1 MAALAATHQ
10 KMQYRATTAMG
21 EKKSSVERVY
31 KEVRQMAIDF
41 SFKPGQRIN
50 ESVLATELE
59 ASRTPLREALNRL
72 TAEGYLSY
80 SSGAGFYCRALSP
93 ERIVELYELRVAIE
107 CEALRCAVARASDDD
122 IAKLLQSLDHYEP
135 LYHQGTD
142 ATELLQMDEAFHEQ
156 LVGLSGNQEF
166 IQLLS
171 NLNGRIRFVRL
182 MDLERMRNSSTE
194 TNTNLVRLADH
205 RTIVEALE
213 SRNLEDALDA
223 MRNHIQL
230 RLEQATLAVR
240 DAYAQLYA
248 GQ

>member
-1 MAALAATHQ
+1 
-10 KMQYRATTAMG
+10 MG

-31 KEVRQMAIDF
+31 EEVRRMAIDF

-50 ESVLATELE
+50 ESVLATKLD

-80 SSGAGFYCRALSP
+80 SAGAGFYCRALSP
-93 ERIVELYELRVAIE
+93 ERIVDLYELRVAIE
-107 CEALRCAVARASDDD
+107 CEALRCAVARASDQD
-122 IAKLLQSLDHYEP
+122 IASLRQALDRYEP
-135 LYHQGTD
+135 LYHSGTK

-156 LVGLSGNQEF
+156 LIGLSANQEF

-171 NLNGRIRFVRL
+171 HLNARIRFVRL
-182 MDLERMRNSSTE
+182 MDFERMRNSS
-194 TNTNLVRLADH
+194 NAANSNLVRLADH
-205 RTIVEALE
+205 RTIIQALE
-213 SRNLEDALDA
+213 SRSLDHALEA
-223 MRNHIQL
+223 MRSHIQL

-248 GQ
+248 GNEIS

>member
-1 MAALAATHQ
+1 MSGKT
-10 KMQYRATTAMG
+10 
-21 EKKSSVERVY
+21 SSVERVY
-31 KEVRQMAIDF
+31 EEVRRLAIDF

-50 ESVLATELE
+50 ESVLATELK

-72 TAEGYLSY
+72 TAEGFLSY

-93 ERIVELYELRVAIE
+93 ERVVELYELRVAIE
-107 CEALRCAVARASDDD
+107 CEALRCAVARASDED
-122 IAKLLQSLDHYEP
+122 IAKLLRSLDIYEP
-135 LYHQGTD
+135 LYHSGTD

-156 LVGLSGNQEF
+156 LVALSGNQEF
-166 IQLLS
+166 IQILL
-171 NLNGRIRFVRL
+171 NLNGRIRYVRL
-182 MDLERMRNSSTE
+182 MDFERMCNSSTD

-205 RTIVEALE
+205 RTIMQALE
-213 SRNLEDALDA
+213 SRNQEAALNA

-248 GQ
+248 GNETG